1 MSIETNQSNKYH
13 NDWRWVDFTLLH
25 NIFIQCISFLFAYS
39 DMENNFIYNDRESQG
54 NTLEEEYKNSATMM
68 DKFLES
74 ATVIV
79 V

>member
-1 MSIETNQSNKYH
+1 
-13 NDWRWVDFTLLH
+13 
-25 NIFIQCISFLFAYS
+25 
-39 DMENNFIYNDRESQG
+39 MENNFIYNDRESQG